1 MSSVL
6 GGFSASRTASSRA
19 CGSTGP
25 ASTAA
30 TAIEPERS
38 PLDPSRGVLL
48 MRALVDR
55 LAFVL
60 DDDGRHRVTPEK
72 SLHISPKLRLLPQ

>member
-1 MSSVL
+1 VRL
-6 GGFSASRTASSRA
+6 HRPGVDGGDGFD
-19 CGSTGP
+19 P
-25 ASTAA
+25 AA

-60 DDDGRHRVTPEK
+60 NDDGRHRVTPEK

>member
-6 GGFSASRTASSRA
+6 GGFRASSRA

-25 ASTAA
+25 ASTA
-30 TAIEPERS
+30 
-38 PLDPSRGVLL
+38 
-48 MRALVDR
+48 
-55 LAFVL
+55 FVL
-60 DDDGRHRVTPEK
+60 DDDGRHRVTLEK